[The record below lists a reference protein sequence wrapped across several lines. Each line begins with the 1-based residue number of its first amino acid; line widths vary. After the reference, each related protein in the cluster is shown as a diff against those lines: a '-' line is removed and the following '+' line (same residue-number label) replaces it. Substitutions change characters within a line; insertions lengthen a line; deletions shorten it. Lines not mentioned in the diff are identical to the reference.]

1 MTAIVGVVVAVT
13 DAAVAAAVAVSRA
26 VGTVDEVDDA
36 IVTNYISIGGLIVKQ
51 VILSKTV
58 LDTKLSIVDDAVVFC
73 TSFFLVG
80 E

>member
-1 MTAIVGVVVAVT
+1 MTATVGVVAVT

-51 VILSKTV
+51 VILPKTV
-58 LDTKLSIVDDAVVFC
+58 RDTKLSMMQLFSAPHF
-73 TSFFLVG
+73 SWS
-80 E
+80 ESQS